1 MALPANSPQ
10 SGEKPRDIKLNNR
23 RIVLELLRRQDKI
36 TLGELAASCSLS
48 RNTVKKC
55 MDFFLEKGIAA
66 DAGKGCSTSEGG
78 KKPDMFRLDENW
90 GILCSFYVRY
100 GEVRGALYTIGLTRL
115 CADREPLFAYSPGEV
130 VDSCERLL
138 RRLLERC
145 GWDAG
150 RLKAISCAL
159 HGVVDTYTG
168 TVLSEFHADKS
179 LSGLEDSAGHW
190 NGHVPLGKMLTERL
204 GAPVTCSNPVRTM
217 LLCEAEKDTAI
228 RDNSALIYT
237 HDAAPMAALI
247 RGGHVIQG
255 KRCVLGEIGGIPLN
269 FTAHP
274 DSGTSLGGDGLGHLV
289 CRRRLL
295 EEMNRHPELLLS
307 STLYTLGHEPTLSD
321 IFAAAENGDELGRAM
336 VRHAARWFAVSI
348 RQFLFLADPDII
360 LIQGDYAKA
369 GSYFLETL
377 RQYVKSYVAP
387 SVSVIPDI
395 RLSSQEEVDSCI
407 LGGAIVASGQVFG
420 SDTMYE

>member
-1 MALPANSPQ
+1 MAPSAKSPQ

-23 RIVLELLRRQDKI
+23 RIVLELLRRQDKT

-90 GILCSFYVRY
+90 GILCSFYVQSRLIH
-100 GEVRGALYTIGLTRL
+100 GALYSIGLTQI
-115 CADREPLFAYSPGEV
+115 CTDTEPISAYAPDEITEG
-130 VDSCERLL
+130 CHRLL
-138 RRLLERC
+138 LRLLKN
-145 GWDAG
+145 AG
-150 RLKAISCAL
+150 RDSSRLKAVFCSL

-168 TVLSEFHADKS
+168 TVLSIFSVNSPFFSNWD
-179 LSGLEDSAGHW
+179 
-190 NGHVPLGKMLTERL
+190 GHVPLGKMLSEKL
-204 GAPVTCSNPVRTM
+204 GAPVYCSNPVRTM
-217 LLCEAEKDTAI
+217 LRCEAERDAMI
-228 RDNSALIYT
+228 QDNSAMIYT
-237 HDAAPMAALI
+237 HDAAPMAAII
-247 RGGHVIQG
+247 RKGHLIQG

-274 DSGTSLGGDGLGHLV
+274 DSDVCLGGDGLGSLV
-289 CRRRLL
+289 CLQRLL
-295 EEMNRHPELLLS
+295 QEMNRYPELLVS
-307 STLYTLGHEPTLSD
+307 SSLHSLGREPSLSD
-321 IFAAAENGDELGRAM
+321 IFAAAESGDVLGRALI
-336 VRHAARWFAVSI
+336 RHAARWFAVSI

-360 LIQGDYAKA
+360 LIQGDYANA
-369 GSYFLETL
+369 GNYFLETL

-387 SVSVIPDI
+387 AVSVIPDI
-395 RLSSQEEVDSCI
+395 RLSALDEIESCI
-407 LGGAIVASGQVFG
+407 LGGAIMASRLVFK